1 MDEILDGKG
10 QGPAESN
17 RSSSSFTFTLP
28 ELSFVELSFAPS
40 MIVDISNTIKKKKKN
55 KIVPKFS
62 DSSKLLF
69 FFSQQLSFFK
79 FKMVLVT
86 FAPKIH
92 KAAA

>member
-1 MDEILDGKG
+1 MDGILDGKG
-10 QGPAESN
+10 QGPLESN
-17 RSSSSFTFTLP
+17 RSPSPFTLTLP
-28 ELSFVELSFAPS
+28 GLSFVEFSFAPS
-40 MIVDISNTIKKKKKN
+40 MIADISNTILKNEN
-55 KIVPKFS
+55 KIFPKLS
-62 DSSKLLF
+62 HSPKLLF